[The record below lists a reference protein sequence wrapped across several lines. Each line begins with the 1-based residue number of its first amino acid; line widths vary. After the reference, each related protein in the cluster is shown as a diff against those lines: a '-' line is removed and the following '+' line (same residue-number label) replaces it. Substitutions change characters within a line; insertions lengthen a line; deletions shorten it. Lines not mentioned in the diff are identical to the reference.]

1 MAALLYYLTKAL
13 LLVQVTLVVFTIL
26 APFDPSIFADQANGP
41 LHSSTQLFVHLS
53 TRLVSLTPPMCV
65 VRITAVRIHV
75 QKCSSRFKEYTA
87 VCSCV

>member
-41 LHSSTQLFVHLS
+41 PHSSTQLFVHLS
-53 TRLVSLTPPMCV
+53 TRLVSLTLCV